1 MTSVRAVEG
10 VGEAVTVELG
20 FAELSAA
27 IDAFA
32 SEMVSTGLGVEAVSV
47 PGNSPHPLKVMAS
60 AKTPAEM
67 ITFFTPES

>member
-10 VGEAVTVELG
+10 VGEAVAVELG

-32 SEMVSTGLGVEAVSV
+32 SEIVSTGLGVEADSV
-47 PGNSPHPLKVMAS
+47 PGKTPQPLK
-60 AKTPAEM
+60 
-67 ITFFTPES
+67 